1 MEETIRILV
10 VDDEPDIRR
19 ICRILLENSG
29 YTVLEAATGLEAV
42 ETIRRCPEIDLIL
55 MDIMMPDLDG
65 YDACSRL
72 RACSTAPV
80 LFLTAKTQEN
90 DKRRA
95 YDAGGDDY
103 LAKPFSHAELMMKV
117 ESLLRRYRVYKN
129 KSSGRML
136 RPGIVLDEENRRV
149 LLDGAPLEL
158 TETEFSILQCLAQK
172 FRVGREA
179 EFIGGRV
186 GVYDGY
192 ADGLLP
198 GGTLRAKGKP
208 YRQHCGHKN
217 DRGADDDQR
226 FFLLCRH
233 VSIPPESKNKKPRL
247 PDRER
252 GFFDKTD
259 AHDPSIVNRENSA
272 VPGTPAE
279 GKAQYGGGTAR
290 EFHPLP
296 RKCAA
301 QYAIVYATVY
311 RTGTFFASPFGSV
324 RKTYLRYRRS

>member
-117 ESLLRRYRVYKN
+117 ESLLRRYRVYKG
-129 KSSGRML
+129 KTSGQLL
-136 RPGIVLDEENRRV
+136 RADVMLDEPGRRV
-149 LLDGAPLEL
+149 LRGGRPVEL
-158 TETEFSILQCLAQK
+158 TETEFEILCFLAARRGSVVSVEQIY
-172 FRVGREA
+172 E
-179 EFIGGRV
+179 
-186 GVYDGY
+186 GVWHEKYM
-192 ADGLLP
+192 P
-198 GGTLRAKGKP
+198 SSTNTVMVHIVNLR
-208 YRQHCGHKN
+208 
-217 DRGADDDQR
+217 
-226 FFLLCRH
+226 
-233 VSIPPESKNKKPRL
+233 KKLEEDPANPRL
-247 PDRER
+247 IR
-252 GFFDKTD
+252 T
-259 AHDPSIVNRENSA
+259 VW
-272 VPGTPAE
+272 
-279 GKAQYGGGTAR
+279 GKGYQ
-290 EFHPLP
+290 
-296 RKCAA
+296 
-301 QYAIVYATVY
+301 ID
-311 RTGTFFASPFGSV
+311 
-324 RKTYLRYRRS
+324 